1 MAQALQ
7 DLKAELTTD
16 PLGRGYAGMTDA
28 QAAASLLAK
37 DRSVDKT
44 SMTAAEIYEAIN
56 RAEYVAL
63 VAAEK
68 SEVNIVLGLGGD
80 ISVITGSKA
89 RAVLL
94 QAFPGGSATRTALVA
109 AVSRLV
115 SRAEEIFGGDVNYGF
130 RTAVE
135 AVAAARALA

>member
-1 MAQALQ
+1 
-7 DLKAELTTD
+7 
-16 PLGRGYAGMTDA
+16 MTDA
-28 QAAASLLAK
+28 EAAASLLAK
-37 DRSVDKT
+37 NRSVDKT